1 MIVQVAARR
10 AGYQGWFSLYA
21 VLGDDIVIGHKAV
34 ADCYLVLMRDLGL
47 EINLSKSLISSSGSC
62 EFAKKFY
69 FQGEDVSP
77 IGPKSIL
84 EFIKAPRS
92 AKDILLNNSLVEVS
106 DFAILRDQLKSLF
119 SEVSPIRS
127 KK

>member
-1 MIVQVAARR
+1 M
-10 AGYQGWFSLYA
+10 
-21 VLGDDIVIGHKAV
+21 K
-34 ADCYLVLMRDLGL
+34 DLGL

-69 FQGEDVSP
+69 FQGEDASP

-84 EFIKAPRS
+84 ELLKAPRS
-92 AKDILLNNSLVEVS
+92 AKDIILNNNLVDVS
-106 DFAILRDQLKSLF
+106 DFAVLREQLRDLF
-119 SEVSPIRS
+119 KKDSPIRS